1 MGWFRSSLCSACKY
15 PRRERVDASQP
26 QAEPLSLTFSL
37 VPASFRDNGAF
48 LGNPGI
54 NQRGWTVCPSG
65 SALNLGHGAECAS
78 LIPSEREKMGFRLGP
93 ERKESRLWSPEKH
106 QCSTRDQDT
115 NAEKNLRNDFILN
128 EIFLATTG
136 PQRAKCYL

>member
-1 MGWFRSSLCSACKY
+1 MGWFRSSLCSARKH
-15 PRRERVDASQP
+15 PRREHVDALQP

-37 VPASFRDNGAF
+37 VAALFRDNGAF

-93 ERKESRLWSPEKH
+93 ESRLWSPEKH
-106 QCSTRDQDT
+106 QCSRRDQDT
-115 NAEKNLRNDFILN
+115 NAEKTSVMISF
-128 EIFLATTG
+128 
-136 PQRAKCYL
+136 